1 MIEYKAT
8 VSNTEIPEI
17 QGYKKQ
23 FSLNIPRGD
32 NNKKEDDTIVRE
44 TEQVVEEPIVEEVI
58 TPTINEWYDI
68 RAIIKKNEGFMDTA
82 KSMFNEPSATVG
94 YGFFDRLPDGTK
106 ITPGMRLSKAQAD
119 KQLDIALDKLSTR
132 VRESLSKYNV
142 KTSPEQFNIL
152 LDLGYHGGAGIVDK
166 LLRESK
172 GDTAKIGSLLLRY
185 ATTAKYGD
193 TTITR
198 GLKNRA
204 LRRSEGWNKYIL
216 KGKNG
221 LKVPKFQKGGISP
234 KVVYNALT
242 GIARK

>member
-8 VSNTEIPEI
+8 VSNIEIPEI

-32 NNKKEDDTIVRE
+32 DSKKEDTPAVRE
-44 TEQVVEEPIVEEVI
+44 VVAEEPTNAVEEII
-58 TPTINEWYDI
+58 TPAVNEWSDI
-68 RAIIKKNEGFMDTA
+68 RSIIKKNEGFMDTA

-106 ITPGMRLSKAQAD
+106 ITPGMRLSKVQAD
-119 KQLDIALDKLSTR
+119 RQLDIALDKLSSR
-132 VRESLSKYNV
+132 VRDSLSKYNIQ
-142 KTSPEQFNIL
+142 TSPEQFNIL
-152 LDLGYHGGAGIVDK
+152 LDLGYHAGAGTVDK
-166 LLRESK
+166 LLKESK

-193 TTITR
+193 TSIAR

-221 LKVPKFQKGGISP
+221 LKIPDILR
-234 KVVYNALT
+234 N
-242 GIARK
+242 I